1 MRARKKK
8 NLIPRLERCAEYI
21 EEKITPPENGAL
33 WLEIGCGKGRFATGM
48 AELYPENTFYALEK
62 VPNVMVM
69 AVEKA
74 AEKELKNVKFIIGD
88 AEKLEEICPPSSV
101 DTLFLNFSDPWPRN
115 KTAKLRLT
123 YRSFLERYKK
133 ILKPNG
139 TIAFK
144 TDNKPL
150 FDFSV
155 EEFRECGFELYD
167 YTEDLH
173 NSGIENPVVTEYEQ
187 RFSDLGQPIYHVKAR
202 LWNSN

>member
-8 NLIPRLERCAEYI
+8 NLIPRLERCADYI
-21 EEKITPPENGAL
+21 VEKVTAPESGLL

-74 AEKELKNVKFIIGD
+74 AAKELKNVKFIIGD
-88 AEKLEEICPPSSV
+88 AEKLEEICPPQSV

-115 KTAKLRLT
+115 RTAKLRLT
-123 YRSFLERYKK
+123 YRTFLERYKK
-133 ILKPNG
+133 ILKPGG

-155 EEFRECGFELYD
+155 EEFKECGFETYD

-202 LWNSN
+202 LL